1 MKKILQG
8 ILTSTIVMFTAACD
22 DELKPDNFS
31 GQLTE
36 TVTAKPVNDFLNSIG
51 INTAIYT
58 RGETLDKTIECVKYC
73 GFRWVRAGYE
83 GTAFFNNGVFQ
94 KLHDETG
101 VLFSYGMGSGG
112 TDTARVM
119 ADARKLHEMGAFLA
133 FESLNEPNNWGIIW
147 DGEAGGGENSWL
159 PVAKFQRDFYARV
172 KSDPVMSQYPMFGIS
187 TIGAE
192 NDNVGLQ
199 YLTIPEGAGTLMPDG
214 TQYYDYGNC
223 HNYAF
228 GGDNDVLR
236 DNQTWLASSPG
247 NDNPFDGPY
256 GNFVKTWAK
265 GFLGYDEET
274 VVNMPRVS
282 TETGVTIHTGVDED
296 MQGRMFLN
304 IYLSQFKRGWAY
316 TSIYI
321 LRDRIDEGG
330 SQTYGFYAPGYVAR
344 KAAHYIH
351 NFTTILADDR
361 DKSTTAGTLT
371 YSIPKKPETVHHL
384 LLQKTTGKYY
394 LIIWGERY
402 TGGTNNISISFDQ
415 NMSSVKVY
423 DPTIGTEAISTHNNT
438 GSISLEMGVD
448 IAILEIEK

>member
-1 MKKILQG
+1 M
-8 ILTSTIVMFTAACD
+8 
-22 DELKPDNFS
+22 
-31 GQLTE
+31 TE

-51 INTAIYT
+51 IYSAIYS
-58 RGETLDKTIECVKYC
+58 RGETLEKTIECVKYC
-73 GFRWVRAGYE
+73 GFRWLRAGYE

-172 KSDPVMSQYPMFGIS
+172 KSDPVMGQYPMFGIS

-247 NDNPFDGPY
+247 SDNPFDGPY
-256 GNFVKTWAK
+256 GNFVKHGQKDFW
-265 GFLGYDEET
+265 
-274 VVNMPRVS
+274 
-282 TETGVTIHTGVDED
+282 D
-296 MQGRMFLN
+296 MM
-304 IYLSQFKRGWAY
+304 
-316 TSIYI
+316 
-321 LRDRIDEGG
+321 
-330 SQTYGFYAPGYVAR
+330 
-344 KAAHYIH
+344 
-351 NFTTILADDR
+351 
-361 DKSTTAGTLT
+361 
-371 YSIPKKPETVHHL
+371 KKP
-384 LLQKTTGKYY
+384 
-394 LIIWGERY
+394 
-402 TGGTNNISISFDQ
+402 
-415 NMSSVKVY
+415 
-423 DPTIGTEAISTHNNT
+423 
-438 GSISLEMGVD
+438 
-448 IAILEIEK
+448 